1 MKRRKILSIFL
12 ALAMT
17 MASLTGCGSGS
28 EDTGSG
34 NDTGT
39 AQNTPAEETNVADV
53 SEDVEEEGETSAS
66 AEGSEVADGYV
77 GEGGSYSMYLRATFI
92 DWINDLEWYKEAEKR
107 TGVTVEYQKGSDS
120 EEDVYSE
127 IDQLVLSG
135 TLTDCTMCRQAQ
147 ANVYGAQGAFYDLKP
162 LIEQYAP
169 HIQAYLDSN
178 PDYTS
183 LVTNRDGSIYGLLVE
198 DALKSSFIFYR
209 QDHFDK
215 AGIDVTSVKTIEDF
229 TDALRKLK
237 EYYSDVPNYYPLQGR
252 EAVIRF
258 QSFFNAANSIS
269 AEASHGFYFN
279 NVDVGYD
286 IHADGAYNMVETMK
300 TWYDEGLINPEWVAG
315 AFSEGDWEAAMWEGR
330 GSVSFDFYTRPAA
343 FNLEG
348 KNYDPDYNMAVMDY
362 LVDGN
367 GNPLKVQTPPKYNQ
381 RRATVINAQASEE
394 TAKTIIQY
402 IDYFYSEEG
411 QTLAN
416 WGVEDVSYEKTADG
430 NKYLIS
436 YDDEL
441 AKPDGE
447 MEWSFLS
454 DRYTVC
460 KPMDST
466 AFFSFNADMVRDAA
480 LKLFTDDYLQYGVN
494 IIYTDEQS
502 EELTSIIASLKES
515 CDAGIISFIMG
526 RTELNE
532 ENWQAFLDE
541 MDAAGYTRM
550 EEIQLEAYKNTY
562 GN

>member
-1 MKRRKILSIFL
+1 MKRQKFLSIFL

-17 MASLTGCGSGS
+17 AATLTGCGSGS
-28 EDTGSG
+28 GNSGSG
-34 NDTGT
+34 TSGT
-39 AQNTPAEETNVADV
+39 TESAPAETAAES
-53 SEDVEEEGETSAS
+53 SEEAKEEGSEAPAE
-66 AEGSEVADGYV
+66 AEGGEVADGYV
-77 GEGGSYSMYLRATFI
+77 GEGGTYSMYLRSTFI

-107 TGVTVEYQKGSDS
+107 TGVTVEYQKGTDV

-127 IDQLVLSG
+127 VDQLVLSN

-162 LIEQYAP
+162 LIDEYAP
-169 HIQAYLDSN
+169 HIKAYLEAN
-178 PDYTS
+178 PDYEA
-183 LVTNRDGSIYGLLVE
+183 LVTNSDGSIYGLLVE

-215 AGIDVTSVKTIEDF
+215 AGVDVASVKTVDDF
-229 TDALRKLK
+229 TEALRKLK
-237 EYYSDVPNYYPLQGR
+237 EYYKDVPNYYPLQGR

-258 QSFFNAANSIS
+258 QAFFNAANSIS
-269 AEASHGFYFN
+269 AEESNGFYFN
-279 NVDVGYD
+279 NIDGGYD
-286 IHADGAYNMVETMK
+286 IHADGAYDMVETMK

-362 LVDGN
+362 LVDDAGK
-367 GNPLKVQTPPKYNQ
+367 PLKVQTPPKYNQ

-394 TAKTIIQY
+394 TAKTIIQF
-402 IDYFYSEEG
+402 IDYFYSDEG

-416 WGVEDVSYEKTADG
+416 WGVEGVSYEEGADG
-430 NKYLIS
+430 KKYLIS

-460 KPMDST
+460 KPLDPT
-466 AFFSFNADMVRDAA
+466 AFFSFNADIVRDAA
-480 LKLFTDDYLQYGVN
+480 LKLFDDEHLQYGVN
-494 IIYTDEQS
+494 IIYTDEES

-515 CDAGIISFIMG
+515 CDAGIVSFIMG

-532 ENWQAFLDE
+532 ANWQAFLDE

-550 EEIQLEAYKNTY
+550 EELQLEAYKNTY